1 VPGAT
6 LGIVMMLSGHVS
18 LPFAPLEALPALVAA
33 LLYAKRA
40 STLAARGRPVP
51 VWRQVCFAC
60 GLLLIAAATL
70 SPLGDRL
77 ADELVLA
84 HMVEHLLIGDIAALL
99 LVLGLTG
106 PLLQPLLGLPVL
118 RHLRVLVNPLVAFP
132 IWAIDL
138 YIWHIP
144 WLYDKAY
151 GGAALHALEHTMFIA
166 SGCLMWMALLG
177 PLPRPAWFSNGWKLG
192 YAIAVRF
199 TGVVLGNVFMW
210 SGTVFYSVYASG
222 EAQHHVSP
230 ITDQSVAGVIMMV
243 EGTFVSL
250 GIFAWLFFRTAQE
263 GSERQRLIELAEE
276 RGVALDEARAA
287 RAVAAGEGKRL
298 EERLLAGRGEVG

>member
-1 VPGAT
+1 MTAPLA
-6 LGIVMMLSGHVS
+6 HVAGT
-18 LPFAPLEALPALVAA
+18 FAPLEAVPPLIAA

-60 GLLLIAAATL
+60 GLLTIGIAVF
-70 SPLGDRL
+70 SIGHL
-77 ADELVLA
+77 ADELVMA

-106 PLLQPLLGLPVL
+106 PLMQPLLGLPVL

-132 IWAIDL
+132 LWAIDL
-138 YIWHIP
+138 YFWHIP
-144 WLYDKAY
+144 AIYDRAY
-151 GGAALHALEHTMFIA
+151 GGAALHALEHTMFVFC
-166 SGCLMWMALLG
+166 GCVMWMALLG
-177 PLPRPAWFSNGWKLG
+177 PLPRPAWFTNAWKLG

-199 TGVVLGNVFMW
+199 TGVVLGNVLMW
-210 SGTVFYSVYASG
+210 SGTVFYTGYATG
-222 EAQHHVSP
+222 EAHWNISP
-230 ITDQSVAGVIMMV
+230 LADQSTAGVIMMV

-250 GIFAWLFFRTAQE
+250 GIFAWLFFRSAKE
-263 GSERQRLIELAEE
+263 GTERQRLIELAQE
-276 RGVALDEARAA
+276 RGIALDEARAA

-298 EERLLAGRGEVG
+298 EERLLAGLPAPGDG

>member
-1 VPGAT
+1 MTAPLA
-6 LGIVMMLSGHVS
+6 HVAGT
-18 LPFAPLEALPALVAA
+18 FAPLEAVPPLIAA

-60 GLLLIAAATL
+60 GLLTIGIAVF
-70 SPLGDRL
+70 SIGHL
-77 ADELVLA
+77 ADELVMA

-106 PLLQPLLGLPVL
+106 PLMQPLLGLPVL

-132 IWAIDL
+132 LWAIDL
-138 YIWHIP
+138 YFWHIP
-144 WLYDKAY
+144 AIYDRAY
-151 GGAALHALEHTMFIA
+151 GGAALHALEHTMFVFC
-166 SGCLMWMALLG
+166 GCVMWMALLG
-177 PLPRPAWFSNGWKLG
+177 PLPRPAWFTNAWKLG

-199 TGVVLGNVFMW
+199 TGVVLGNVLMW
-210 SGTVFYSVYASG
+210 SGTVFYTGYATG
-222 EAQHHVSP
+222 EAHWHISP
-230 ITDQSVAGVIMMV
+230 LADQSTAGVIMMV

-250 GIFAWLFFRTAQE
+250 GIFAWLFFRSAKE
-263 GSERQRLIELAEE
+263 GTERQRLIELAQE
-276 RGVALDEARAA
+276 RGIALDEARAA

-298 EERLLAGRGEVG
+298 EERLLAGLPAPGDG

>member
-1 VPGAT
+1 MT
-6 LGIVMMLSGHVS
+6 LLPALAG
-18 LPFAPLEALPALVAA
+18 LPFAPLEALPPLVAA

-51 VWRQVCFAC
+51 VWRQVCFGS
-60 GLLLIAAATL
+60 GLMVIGLATL

-84 HMVEHLLIGDIAALL
+84 HMIEHLLIGDVAALL

-132 IWAIDL
+132 VWAIDL
-138 YIWHIP
+138 YVWHIP

-151 GGAALHALEHTMFIA
+151 GGAALHALEHTMFIFC
-166 SGCLMWMALLG
+166 GCIMWMALLG
-177 PLPRPAWFSNGWKLG
+177 PLPRPAWFTNAWKLG
-192 YAIAVRF
+192 YVIAVRF
-199 TGVVLGNVFMW
+199 TGIVLGNIFMW
-210 SGTVFYSVYASG
+210 SGSVFYPLYASG
-222 EAQHHVSP
+222 EAGRGIAP
-230 ITDQSVAGVIMMV
+230 LTDQSTAGVVMMV
-243 EGTFVSL
+243 EGTFVTL

-263 GSERQRLIELAEE
+263 GTERQRLIELAQE
-276 RGVALDEARAA
+276 RGIALDESRAA

-298 EERLLAGRGEVG
+298 EKRLLAGRGEVG

>member
-1 VPGAT
+1 MTAPLA
-6 LGIVMMLSGHVS
+6 HVAGT
-18 LPFAPLEALPALVAA
+18 FAPLEAVPPLIAA

-60 GLLLIAAATL
+60 GLLTIGIAVF
-70 SPLGDRL
+70 SIGHL
-77 ADELVLA
+77 ADELVMA

-106 PLLQPLLGLPVL
+106 PLMQPLLGLPVL

-132 IWAIDL
+132 LWAIDL
-138 YIWHIP
+138 YFWHIP
-144 WLYDKAY
+144 AIYDRAY
-151 GGAALHALEHTMFIA
+151 GGAALHALEHTMFVFC
-166 SGCLMWMALLG
+166 GCVMWMALLG
-177 PLPRPAWFSNGWKLG
+177 PLPRPAWFTNAWKLG

-199 TGVVLGNVFMW
+199 TGVVLGNVMMW
-210 SGTVFYSVYASG
+210 SGTVFYTGYATG
-222 EAQHHVSP
+222 EAHWNISP
-230 ITDQSVAGVIMMV
+230 LADQSTAGVIMMV

-250 GIFAWLFFRTAQE
+250 GIFAWLFFRSAKE
-263 GSERQRLIELAEE
+263 GTERQRLIELAQE
-276 RGVALDEARAA
+276 RGIALDEARAA

-298 EERLLAGRGEVG
+298 EERLLAGLPAPGDG

>member
-1 VPGAT
+1 MT
-6 LGIVMMLSGHVS
+6 LFGHVS
-18 LPFAPLEALPALVAA
+18 LPFAPLEALPPLIAA
-33 LLYAKRA
+33 VLYAKRA

-60 GLLLIAAATL
+60 GLLVIGFATL

-84 HMVEHLLIGDIAALL
+84 HMAEHLLIGDIAALL

-132 IWAIDL
+132 LWAIDL
-138 YIWHIP
+138 YAWHIP

-151 GGAALHALEHTMFIA
+151 GGAAVHALEHTMFIFC
-166 SGCLMWMALLG
+166 GCLMWMALLG
-177 PLPRPAWFSNGWKLG
+177 PLPRPAWFTNAWKLG
-192 YAIAVRF
+192 YVIAVRF
-199 TGVVLGNVFMW
+199 TGIVLGNVFMW

-222 EAQHHVSP
+222 EAHRGIAP
-230 ITDQSVAGVIMMV
+230 LTDQSVAGVIMMV
-243 EGTFVSL
+243 EGTFVTL

-263 GSERQRLIELAEE
+263 GSERQRLIELAQD
-276 RGVALDEARAA
+276 RGVVLDEARAA

-298 EERLLAGRGEVG
+298 EERLLAGLPAPRDG

>member
-1 VPGAT
+1 MT
-6 LGIVMMLSGHVS
+6 LFGHVS
-18 LPFAPLEALPALVAA
+18 LPFAPLEALPPLIAA
-33 LLYAKRA
+33 VLYAKRA
-40 STLAARGRPVP
+40 ATLAARGRPVP
-51 VWRQVCFAC
+51 VWRQVCFGC
-60 GLLLIAAATL
+60 GLLVIGFATL

-118 RHLRVLVNPLVAFP
+118 RHLQVLVNPLVAFP
-132 IWAIDL
+132 LWAIDL
-138 YIWHIP
+138 YAWHIP

-151 GGAALHALEHTMFIA
+151 GGAAVHALEHTMFIFC
-166 SGCLMWMALLG
+166 GCLMWMALLG
-177 PLPRPAWFSNGWKLG
+177 PLPRPAWFTNGWKLG

-222 EAQHHVSP
+222 EAHRGIAP
-230 ITDQSVAGVIMMV
+230 LTDQSIAGVIMMV
-243 EGTFVSL
+243 EGTFVTL

-263 GSERQRLIELAEE
+263 GSERQRLIELAQD
-276 RGVALDEARAA
+276 RGVVLDEARAA

-298 EERLLAGRGEVG
+298 EERLLAGLPAPRDG

>member
-1 VPGAT
+1 MTPLA
-6 LGIVMMLSGHVS
+6 HVS
-18 LPFAPLEALPALVAA
+18 LPFAPLEALPPLLAA
-33 LLYAKRA
+33 VLYAKRA

-51 VWRQVCFAC
+51 VWRQVCFGS
-60 GLLLIAAATL
+60 GLLVIGFATL

-84 HMVEHLLIGDIAALL
+84 HMIEHLLIGDIAALL

-138 YIWHIP
+138 YAWHVP
-144 WLYDKAY
+144 ALYDAAY
-151 GGAALHALEHTMFIA
+151 GGAAVHALEHTLFVA

-177 PLPRPAWFSNGWKLG
+177 PLPRPAWFTNAWKLG
-192 YAIAVRF
+192 YVIAVRF
-199 TGVVLGNVFMW
+199 TGIVLGNIFMW
-210 SGTVFYSVYASG
+210 SGSVLYPIYAGG
-222 EAQHHVSP
+222 EAKWHISP
-230 ITDQSVAGVIMMV
+230 LTDQSMAGVVMMV

-250 GIFAWLFFRTAQE
+250 GVFAWLFFRTAQE
-263 GSERQRLIELAEE
+263 GTERQHLIELAES
-276 RGVALDEARAA
+276 RGIALDEGRAA

-298 EERLLAGRGEVG
+298 EERLLAGKGELG

>member
-1 VPGAT
+1 MTPLA
-6 LGIVMMLSGHVS
+6 HVS
-18 LPFAPLEALPALVAA
+18 LPFAPLEALPPLLAA
-33 LLYAKRA
+33 VLYAKRA

-51 VWRQVCFAC
+51 VWRQVCFGS
-60 GLLLIAAATL
+60 GLLVIGFATL

-84 HMVEHLLIGDIAALL
+84 HMIEHLLIGDIAALL

-138 YIWHIP
+138 YAWHVP
-144 WLYDKAY
+144 ALYDAAY
-151 GGAALHALEHTMFIA
+151 GGAAVHALEHMLFVA

-177 PLPRPAWFSNGWKLG
+177 PLPRPAWFTNAWKLG
-192 YAIAVRF
+192 YVIAVRF
-199 TGVVLGNVFMW
+199 TGIVLGNIFMW
-210 SGTVFYSVYASG
+210 SGSVLYPIYAGG
-222 EAQHHVSP
+222 EAKWHISP
-230 ITDQSVAGVIMMV
+230 LTDQSMAGVVMMV

-250 GIFAWLFFRTAQE
+250 GVFAWLFFRTAQE
-263 GSERQRLIELAEE
+263 GTERQHLIELAES
-276 RGVALDEARAA
+276 RGIALDEGRAA

-298 EERLLAGRGEVG
+298 EERLLAGKGELG

>member
-1 VPGAT
+1 MALPLAHTG
-6 LGIVMMLSGHVS
+6 
-18 LPFAPLEALPALVAA
+18 LPFAPLEALPSLVAA

-40 STLAARGRPVP
+40 TTLAARGRPVP
-51 VWRQVCFAC
+51 VWRQVCFGS
-60 GLLLIAAATL
+60 GLLLIGFATL

-106 PLLQPLLGLPVL
+106 PLLAPLLGLPVL
-118 RHLRVLVNPLVAFP
+118 RHLRVLANPLVAFP
-132 IWAIDL
+132 VWAIDL
-138 YIWHIP
+138 YAWHIP

-151 GGAALHALEHTMFIA
+151 GGAAVHALEHTMFVFC
-166 SGCLMWMALLG
+166 GCVMWMALLG
-177 PLPRPAWFSNGWKLG
+177 PLPRPAWFTNGWKLG
-192 YAIAVRF
+192 YVLAVRF
-199 TGVVLGNVFMW
+199 TGIVLGNVFMW
-210 SGTVFYSVYASG
+210 SGTVLYPIYAEG
-222 EAQHHVSP
+222 ESARHISA
-230 ITDQSVAGVIMMV
+230 ITDQSMAGVVMMI

-263 GSERQRLIELAEE
+263 GSERQYLVELAQE
-276 RGVALDEARAA
+276 RGIALDEGRAA

-298 EERLLAGRGEVG
+298 EQRLLAGRGEAG

>member
-1 VPGAT
+1 MT
-6 LGIVMMLSGHVS
+6 LFGHVS
-18 LPFAPLEALPALVAA
+18 LPLAPLEALPPLVAA

-40 STLAARGRPVP
+40 ATLAARGRPVP
-51 VWRQVCFAC
+51 VWRQVCFGC
-60 GLLLIAAATL
+60 GLLVIGFATL

-77 ADELVLA
+77 PPHPPPPHTGGHPPA
-84 HMVEHLLIGDIAALL
+84 GDIAALL

-118 RHLRVLVNPLVAFP
+118 RHLRVLVNPLIAFP
-132 IWAIDL
+132 LWAIDL
-138 YIWHIP
+138 YAWHIP

-151 GGAALHALEHTMFIA
+151 GGAAVHALEHTMFIFC
-166 SGCLMWMALLG
+166 GCLMWMALLG
-177 PLPRPAWFSNGWKLG
+177 PLPRPAWFTNGWKLG

-222 EAQHHVSP
+222 EAHRGIAP
-230 ITDQSVAGVIMMV
+230 LTDQSVAGVIMMV
-243 EGTFVSL
+243 EGTFVTL

-263 GSERQRLIELAEE
+263 GSERQRLIELAQD

-298 EERLLAGRGEVG
+298 EERLLAGKGELG